1 MSTPHV
7 TELRV
12 RYGETDQMGVVYHA
26 EYLVYCE
33 IGRTE
38 LIRALGHTYAEMEAR
53 GYLLA
58 VSEATLRFHASARY
72 DDRLRIETRL
82 TDLRSR
88 SMTFD
93 YVISHGDSGVKL
105 VSARTQLIAIDPAG
119 RPVTLPPD
127 VRTSMGTALAAST

>member
-1 MSTPHV
+1 MTPAHI

-38 LIRALGHTYAEMEAR
+38 LIRSLGLAYAEMEAR
-53 GYLLA
+53 GCLLA
-58 VSEATLRFHASARY
+58 VSTATLRFHAPARY

-88 SMTFD
+88 AMTFD
-93 YVISHGDSGVKL
+93 YVIHHGDSG
-105 VSARTQLIAIDPAG
+105 ARLASVRTELIAIDPSG
-119 RPVTLPPD
+119 RPITMPPD
-127 VRTSMGTALAAST
+127 VRTTLRGALAEDH

>member
-1 MSTPHV
+1 MSPHV

-38 LIRALGHTYAEMEAR
+38 LIRTLGMTYADMEAR
-53 GYLLA
+53 GCLLA
-58 VSEATLRFHASARY
+58 VSEASVRFHAPARY
-72 DDRLRIETRL
+72 DDLLRVETRL

-88 SMTFD
+88 AVTFD
-93 YVISHGDSGVKL
+93 YVIQHGESRARIA
-105 VSARTQLIAIDPAG
+105 SARTQLVAIDRDG

-127 VRTSMGTALAAST
+127 IRTSLHAALAQEH

>member
-1 MSTPHV
+1 MSAPHV

-38 LIRALGHTYAEMEAR
+38 LIRAVGHTYAEMEAR

-88 SMTFD
+88 RMTFD

-119 RPVTLPPD
+119 RPVTLPAD
-127 VRTSMGTALAAST
+127 VRTSMGAILAAST